1 MKKIITYSF
10 FLAAIL
16 FFVLLCGTQS
26 SCTKNTTCN
35 VDILIVDT
43 TGFSGIQTPV
53 AGATVKLYA
62 NINPPGQIQAT
73 GTTDNTGHFQYSFP
87 NPAIFDIQATKG
99 SMTGSGLIQL
109 IVGGTATQT
118 VLIK

>member
-10 FLAAIL
+10 FSIAFLL
-16 FFVLLCGTQS
+16 FVMLCGTQV
-26 SCTKNTTCN
+26 SCNKDTTCT
-35 VDILIVDT
+35 VDILVVDT

-53 AGATVKLYA
+53 AGASVKLYA

-73 GTTDNTGHFQYSFP
+73 GTTDNSGHVQFSFP
-87 NPAIFDIQATKG
+87 NPAIFDIKASKG
-99 SMTGSGLIQL
+99 TMTGTGLVQL
-109 IVGGTATQT
+109 QIGGNVTQT